1 MHATDPQEHNDT
13 NIVNHFTNQAQRF
26 KNAYDD
32 LTKKVFNIM
41 QFIAQENER
50 LSIQKSMPD
59 APKEYILEAIAANE
73 ARHPPLD
80 AKLKRLERIKE
91 RLIEETNIIFE
102 KYIRSLAN
110 PEEEESKEHML
121 PNQRVIQ
128 LETDVRAYKKEIDA
142 LKQVI
147 AGLQAR
153 GNSLDKPKDAV
164 SQ

>member
-1 MHATDPQEHNDT
+1 MHATDPQEQNTTDM
-13 NIVNHFTNQAQRF
+13 VNHFKNQAQRF

-41 QFIAQENER
+41 EFLAQENER

-80 AKLKRLERIKE
+80 AKLKRAERIKE

-102 KYIRSLAN
+102 NAIQSLAK
-110 PEEEESKEHML
+110 PDEEESKDYIL
-121 PNQRVIQ
+121 PN
-128 LETDVRAYKKEIDA
+128 
-142 LKQVI
+142 
-147 AGLQAR
+147 
-153 GNSLDKPKDAV
+153 
-164 SQ
+164 